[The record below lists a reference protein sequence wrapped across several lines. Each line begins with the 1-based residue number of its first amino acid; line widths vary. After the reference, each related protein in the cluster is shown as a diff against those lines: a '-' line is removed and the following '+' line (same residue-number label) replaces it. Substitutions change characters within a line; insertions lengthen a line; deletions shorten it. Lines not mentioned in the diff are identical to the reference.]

1 MFFYIEKKYMND
13 ILFIKETFF
22 MYFICKRIFKVIM
35 KKIFLRRMIYV
46 LNQVI
51 ELRIK
56 DNIV

>member
-13 ILFIKETFF
+13 ILFIKEIFF